1 MNKTKAEKS
10 KPKTQKPKVKV
21 LNRRYE
27 GATPEMVGKAL
38 FRQVK
43 DKPKG

>member
-1 MNKTKAEKS
+1 MADKS
-10 KPKTQKPKVKV
+10 KPKSLQKPKKVKV